1 MFSEPVVEVK
11 EEMKSRR
18 CVPHSTKASNPEGL
32 LESQMRS
39 REQMS
44 AGITKKSKKW
54 HLKEIPLET
63 RDAIV
68 KMYLVDNVF
77 QKDVAKYYKVSPML
91 VSRLVKE
98 S

>member
-1 MFSEPVVEVK
+1 
-11 EEMKSRR
+11 
-18 CVPHSTKASNPEGL
+18 
-32 LESQMRS
+32 
-39 REQMS
+39 
-44 AGITKKSKKW
+44 
-54 HLKEIPLET
+54 LET

-68 KMYLVDNVF
+68 KMYLVDGVF